1 MLIKLNIFILTLAQ
15 CSSSSN
21 EEEEDDVY
29 LINKLNSIEINDSTY
44 SEVLRLYF
52 VRCLNQLKQRRAKYT
67 FQLDVTQSL
76 HERLSL
82 FTSSLETKSFDLLL
96 PALKANIMAFICD
109 ELLSTS
115 SYDDRDNQA
124 EESANQDECGIIV
137 KDLDQTLEEL
147 NEIKH
152 EKWQL
157 ESKTRSIKME
167 KLNASVQLNNMAQ
180 QIARFKEAKEG
191 EPVAIDEKE
200 LANLEKER
208 EKQQKLV
215 QQVEKKLAQID
226 KKRVQLKKTF
236 DKCTNKLRS
245 GNHLGQDRFM
255 RHYWALNCAGGVF
268 VEASAQAGP
277 GSVYFSSDSV
287 TLLPEQSDEMVIGE
301 LLGEM
306 VERVE
311 EADRLG

>member
-1 MLIKLNIFILTLAQ
+1 MVIKLNIFIIFQAC
-15 CSSSSN
+15 CSTSSN

-52 VRCLNQLKQRRAKYT
+52 VRCLNELKQRRAKYS
-67 FQLDVTQSL
+67 FQIDVTQGL
-76 HERLSL
+76 FERLSL
-82 FTSSLETKSFDLLL
+82 FTSSLENKSFDLLL
-96 PALKANIMAFICD
+96 PAVKANIMAFICD

-115 SYDDRDNQA
+115 SYDNRDNQA
-124 EESANQDECGIIV
+124 EENANQDECGIIV

-167 KLNASVQLNNMAQ
+167 KLNASVQLNNMTQ
-180 QIARFKEAKEG
+180 KIASLKEVKEG
-191 EPVAIDEKE
+191 EPPIDEKE
-200 LANLEKER
+200 LANLEKEK

-226 KKRVQLKKTF
+226 KKRAQLKKTF

-268 VEASAQAGP
+268 VEASSQAGP
-277 GSVYFSSDSV
+277 GSIYFSSDSHN
-287 TLLPEQSDEMVIGE
+287 LLPEQSDEMVIGE
-301 LLGEM
+301 LISEM